1 VPVQPVAPGA
11 APAPVASVGPFAAI
25 ARHPFLF
32 LFVVLLCT
40 AGGVYVGVKREPI
53 YTAEAR
59 LNVGNVDVNSE
70 ALPGYVVATQSL
82 AASYSR
88 GIDSQEV
95 VGPVAAALHRSQ
107 VDVANH
113 IEASPIPESSV
124 IRVEATGLDRD
135 GAVRLVNAASQSLA
149 RYVRGLNPA
158 GQTTDR
164 LLAQYREAEI
174 ALARADETRRTI
186 ARRYAAKPTP
196 DRRVALR
203 EATAT
208 LNTVKLRVQ
217 ALAARYQ
224 SVQQDQPVNDFVQR
238 LTTATTAA
246 SDRNSALAIRAF
258 TGAVVGIL
266 LGAALVTAL
275 SNRRRRRS

>member
-1 VPVQPVAPGA
+1 VPVQPVAPAA
-11 APAPVASVGPFAAI
+11 APAPVPSVGPFAAI

-32 LFVVLLCT
+32 VLLVLLCT
-40 AGGVYVGVKREPI
+40 AGGVYVGIKREPM

-95 VGPVAAALHRSQ
+95 VRPVAMALHRSQ
-107 VDVANH
+107 VDVADH

-124 IRVEATGLDRD
+124 IRVEATALDRD

-158 GQTTDR
+158 AETTDR

-174 ALARADETRRTI
+174 AAARAGERRRGL
-186 ARRYAAKPTP
+186 ARRYASNPTP

-208 LNTVKLRVQ
+208 LNTAKLQVQ

-224 SVQQDQPVNDFVQR
+224 SAQQDRPVNDFVQR
-238 LTTATTAA
+238 LTTATTAT
-246 SDRNSALAIRAF
+246 SDRNSALTIRAF
-258 TGAVVGIL
+258 TGAVAGIL